1 MTKNGMKVYAL
12 LVVLVIIDVAL
23 ALYAALK
30 APYPLSV
37 TLGAPTAYLNIYL
50 HIPMAWGSYLL
61 YTGALI
67 SAILYLARGHEKYD
81 ILTYSFIVLATVYA
95 VFTLVSGMAWA
106 SESWGAAW
114 SWDPRET
121 GVLLLLLAYLVYFA
135 LRSSIPDPDRAATL
149 SSVYAVA
156 AYSMVPIS
164 FIAPR
169 LTGSLH
175 PTPKE
180 FGGFMGRPEVMSI
193 FGPRILLASA
203 IALLLVYISY
213 KLYYGELK
221 VPKWLKY
228 FGFFLIVFG
237 VVAGSYL
244 AKPYLE
250 GCANRVV
257 DAKLVDSMIATL
269 NLAGKGLIEFS
280 TPVKSPIAPPRL
292 EDGRPSIIGH
302 VVCVKNNNSVEVV
315 RHWSVAFNYAAYT
328 LILGTIVVYL
338 SRQKP
343 RNLEKD

>member
-1 MTKNGMKVYAL
+1 MKVYAL

-23 ALYAALK
+23 AMYATLE
-30 APYPLSV
+30 APYPLHV

-67 SAILYLARGHEKYD
+67 SAILYLARGKEKYD
-81 ILTYSFIVLATVYA
+81 ILTYVFVVLATVYA

-169 LTGSLH
+169 LAGSLH

-180 FGGFMGRPEVMSI
+180 FGGFMGRPEVMAV

-203 IALLLVYISY
+203 IALLLVYINY
-213 KLYYGELK
+213 KLYRGELRT
-221 VPKWLKY
+221 PAWLKY
-228 FGFFLIVFG
+228 FGVLLIVFG
-237 VVAGSYL
+237 VVAGLYL

-250 GCANRVV
+250 GCADRVV
-257 DAKLVDSMIATL
+257 DVKLADSVITAL
-269 NLAGKGLIEFS
+269 SLADKGYVEFS
-280 TPVKSPIAPPRL
+280 TPIKSPVQPPRL
-292 EDGRPSIIGH
+292 EDGRPTIIGYI
-302 VVCVKNNNSVEVV
+302 VCVKDSSIDIV
-315 RHWSVAFNYAAYT
+315 RHWSVAFNYAAYAF
-328 LILGTIVVYL
+328 ILGTIILYL
-338 SRQKP
+338 SRQRSRSP
-343 RNLEKD
+343 EQP

>member
-1 MTKNGMKVYAL
+1 MAKSGAKIYVL
-12 LVVLVIIDVAL
+12 LIVLIIVDASL
-23 ALYAALK
+23 AMYAALK

-67 SAILYLARGHEKYD
+67 SAILYLARGREKYD
-81 ILTYSFIVLATVYA
+81 ILTFAFIVLATVYA
-95 VFTLVSGMAWA
+95 VFTLISGMAWA

-169 LTGSLH
+169 LAGSLH

-213 KLYYGELK
+213 KLYRGELEA
-221 VPKWLKY
+221 PKWLKY
-228 FGFFLIVFG
+228 FGVLLIVFG
-237 VVAGSYL
+237 ILAGSYL

-250 GCANRVV
+250 GCADRVV
-257 DAKLVDSMIATL
+257 DARLVDGMIAAL
-269 NLAGKGLIEFS
+269 RLADKGLIEFS
-280 TPVKSPIAPPRL
+280 TPVKSPITPPRL
-292 EDGRPSIIGH
+292 ETGKPSIIGH
-302 VVCVKNNNSVEVV
+302 IVCVKTNGVEIV

-328 LILGTIVVYL
+328 LILGTIIVYL

-343 RNLEKD
+343 KSPERG